1 VRSCEKIGNTRDD
14 RSLTVTAPKELVAK
28 RLITMKL
35 RKVHFRP
42 DIGPKR
48 DQFFPSLTGPQA
60 QLVARNGHAAA
71 IATYRAVTVRE
82 RSWSDF
88 FTRSEEVVIFARCIC
103 NTV

>member
-1 VRSCEKIGNTRDD
+1 MTAP
-14 RSLTVTAPKELVAK
+14 LTVTAPKEVVAK

-60 QLVARNGHAAA
+60 QLAAR
-71 IATYRAVTVRE
+71 
-82 RSWSDF
+82 
-88 FTRSEEVVIFARCIC
+88 
-103 NTV
+103 